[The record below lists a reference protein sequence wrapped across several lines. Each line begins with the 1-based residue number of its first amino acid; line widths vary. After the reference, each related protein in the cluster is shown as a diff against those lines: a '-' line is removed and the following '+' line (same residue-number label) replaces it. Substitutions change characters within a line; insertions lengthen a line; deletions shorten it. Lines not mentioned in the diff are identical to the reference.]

1 MGGEIFDPL
10 RIIAGLRAR
19 GVPFVLTGDLA
30 AMVHGA
36 ELTPSRVEVY
46 LDGEDG
52 SIERVGMVL
61 TPSGAERVDTR
72 GDPHRAVFRTSIGE
86 VECVELPPGTYH
98 DLQSRAADTSL
109 GGGVTARVAAPD
121 DLAVQRTTSRDL
133 VVAAGGS
140 AQGAASSDGRAPQ
153 IDSRPR
159 GRLLHVRTT
168 VDDDDEYGP
177 EPTPTGE
184 GFFRRTLRT
193 FEGLD
198 RFLTDLNDGSEPR
211 PRGRRR

>member
-36 ELTPSRVEVY
+36 ELTPSRVEVF
-46 LDGEDG
+46 LDGEEG

-61 TPSGAERVDTR
+61 MPSGAERVDTR
-72 GDPHRAVFRTSIGE
+72 DDPHRAVYRTSIGE

-98 DLQSRAADTSL
+98 DLRSRAADTSL
-109 GGGVTARVAAPD
+109 GGGVTARVAGIG
-121 DLAVQRTTSRDL
+121 DLALQRITSRDL
-133 VVAAGGS
+133 V
-140 AQGAASSDGRAPQ
+140 GAARASAPGGAPSGD
-153 IDSRPR
+153 ISPPVVPRPR
-159 GRLLHVRTT
+159 GRVFHPRPT

-177 EPTPTGE
+177 EPAPSGE
-184 GFFRRTLRT
+184 GLFRRTLRA

-198 RFLTDLNDGSEPR
+198 RFLTELNDGSEPR